1 MREPQLGVKYTSNGP
16 FQDISIDPLDY
27 HLIKPFEGSR
37 STVKNYPM
45 VVHCLNSG
53 ALEVLLMEVMETNDI
68 ILCFLKLELRHGPKT
83 MISRDSRTNLL
94 TNNINPRI
102 QLTVETPCNFND
114 GKLPVLD
121 VVVNVNE
128 KEQNRIDF

>member
-1 MREPQLGVKYTSNGP
+1 
-16 FQDISIDPLDY
+16 
-27 HLIKPFEGSR
+27 
-37 STVKNYPM
+37 
-45 VVHCLNSG
+45 
-53 ALEVLLMEVMETNDI
+53 MEIVQQI
-68 ILCFLKLELRHGPKT
+68 A
-83 MISRDSRTNLL
+83 
-94 TNNINPRI
+94 NNINTMI